1 MPEKEVEQKNENEE
15 PKKKKGKF
23 KIIFIIAFCVI
34 CLGIA
39 GTYFLYG
46 NVLMEKFLGTE
57 TPEEEKKMKKK
68 AELPTGPIMSME
80 PFLFNISNAPGR
92 YAKISIGIQFKD
104 KKAMEEA
111 QKITPA
117 LRDKILT
124 ILGSKKLEV
133 LMDVGSRDEIRKE
146 IYSSLKGFFKKEN
159 DIAAIYITD
168 IMIQ

>member
-1 MPEKEVEQKNENEE
+1 MPEEVVQEKEVTEE

-23 KIIFIIAFCVI
+23 KILLIIIFCVI
-34 CLGIA
+34 CLGLA

-46 NVLMEKFLGTE
+46 NVLIERFLGKE
-57 TPEEEKKMKKK
+57 SSEEQKKEVKK
-68 AELPTGPIMSME
+68 AEVPTGPIMSLE

-92 YAKISIGIQFKD
+92 YAKISISIQFKD

-124 ILGSKKLEV
+124 VLGFKGMDV
-133 LMDVGSRDEIRKE
+133 LMDVDNRNVLRQEIHN
-146 IYSSLKGFFKKEN
+146 SLKNLFHKET
-159 DIAAIYITD
+159 DIVAIYITD